1 MLLIADHK
9 TVYQLNKCFS
19 GDKEN
24 KLKAVLEEWGKNKRR
39 KVWISD
45 TLMTDLNVPVCN
57 ENPDSSRVVQA
68 FFLGEGLPAF
78 ILTVYNE
85 AKSTDQD
92 SQPTDPESQTPSTS
106 CQSAKHE
113 ERKAEVHMVTVS
125 AIKLLRWNLLDF
137 CHCKFVIL
145 PLTLNIETLS
155 VASLEEELKL
165 RKRLC
170 RQYYDG
176 DLSLTAVT
184 YKTLVSAAIALQ
196 GTSSIPHFFETPQPE
211 VRPPLLLTV
220 FVLIHTCVHRMWLT
234 ESILKGAL

>member
-1 MLLIADHK
+1 ME
-9 TVYQLNKCFS
+9 S
-19 GDKEN
+19 
-24 KLKAVLEEWGKNKRR
+24 VLDEWRKNKRS
-39 KVWISD
+39 KVWLSD
-45 TLMTDLNVPVCN
+45 TLMTDLNVPLCN
-57 ENPDSSRVVQA
+57 ENHGSSRVVQA

-85 AKSTDQD
+85 ANFTDQD
-92 SQPTDPESQTPSTS
+92 FQPPDPESQTPGTS
-106 CQSAKHE
+106 SQSEENEKKAK
-113 ERKAEVHMVTVS
+113 VHKITVS

-145 PLTLNIETLS
+145 PLTLNVETLS

-220 FVLIHTCVHRMWLT
+220 FVLIHTCVHR
-234 ESILKGAL
+234 